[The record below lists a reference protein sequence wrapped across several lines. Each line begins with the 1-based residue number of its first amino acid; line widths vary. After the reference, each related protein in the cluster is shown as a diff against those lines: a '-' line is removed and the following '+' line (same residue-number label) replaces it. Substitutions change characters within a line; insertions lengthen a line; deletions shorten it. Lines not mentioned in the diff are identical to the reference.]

1 MAPQNPFDDL
11 DNPTEPDYKWPTRIP
26 LDGNTAELP
35 AFPTHTLPAWVHN
48 MAHEVADDL
57 QVAVDLPAMLALGAL
72 SAITA
77 GKAEIQI
84 RNTWTEP
91 ANLYLVCALPPG
103 AGKSPAF
110 KAMIGPLEQYQTE
123 LRRTSETHIARIE
136 QERRIITTQMKR
148 AEDKGDIHEAQHLL
162 NKLTQLPQPTRPRL
176 IIDDATPEAVV
187 ARLHEQNGRLAL
199 MSSEGGLFDMITG
212 RYTDKVNLDPYLQAW
227 SGDTINVDRMGR
239 PSLTIDKPLLT
250 ITLTVQPTIIERL
263 ATRPELA
270 GRGLTARFMYAIP
283 PDNVGHRQLNKPERT
298 TSEIRTEY
306 TTKLTN
312 LAHKLASWDL
322 PGRTQLNPTATQTF
336 TTWRQ
341 TIENR
346 RRANSDLYGMREWTT
361 KLESSVARTALILHI
376 ADGNPTNLPI
386 DNPTILRAIEIGNY
400 WIDHARAVHGTWGAS
415 QVQTDALAIW
425 NWITAHQLT
434 EPLER
439 EIWRHL
445 RRRFEETRT
454 RLDHAITFLT
464 ESGYVRRLYVTSPG
478 DTKVTQGSTRA
489 KPSKALQVRPD
500 LAALY
505 FTISPCHQEIEKNPI
520 YLSISTPHKD
530 FTPQGPNPGE
540 TGEMVTY
547 KNDDHTESQDCVP
560 F

>member
-1 MAPQNPFDDL
+1 MPLTNPFEGL
-11 DNPTEPDYKWPTRIP
+11 DQPTEPAYKWPPLIP

-35 AFPTHTLPAWVHN
+35 TFPTHTFPAWIHN
-48 MAHEVADDL
+48 MIHEVADDL
-57 QVAVDLPAMLALGAL
+57 QVAPDLPAMLALGAL

-77 GKAEIQI
+77 GKAEVQI
-84 RNTWTEP
+84 RNTWSETT
-91 ANLYLVCALPPG
+91 NLYLVVALAPG

-110 KAMIGPLEQYQTE
+110 KAMIGPLETHQTE
-123 LRRTSETHIARIE
+123 LRRNAEPRIARIE
-136 QERRIITTQMKR
+136 QERRILDTQMKR
-148 AEDKGDIHEAQHLL
+148 AEQKGDIHEAQHLL
-162 NKLTQLPQPTRPRL
+162 DRLNQLPTPTRPRL
-176 IIDDATPEAVV
+176 IVDDATPEALV

-298 TSEIRTEY
+298 TSKTRAEY
-306 TTKLTN
+306 ATRLTD
-312 LAHKLASWDL
+312 LAQQLHSWEL
-322 PGRTQLNPTATQTF
+322 PGRTRLDPTATLTF
-336 TTWRQ
+336 TNWRQ
-341 TIENR
+341 TIEDR
-346 RRANSDLYGMREWTT
+346 RRPTRDLYGMREWTT
-361 KLESSVARTALILHI
+361 KLESSVARTATILHL
-376 ADGNPTNLPI
+376 ADGHPTSLPI

-415 QVQTDALAIW
+415 QVQADALAIW

-439 EIWRHL
+439 DIWRHL
-445 RRRFEETRT
+445 RRRFDETRT
-454 RLDHAITFLT
+454 RMDNAINYLT
-464 ESGYVRRLYVTSPG
+464 ESGWVRRLYVTSPG
-478 DTKVTQGSTRA
+478 DTTVTRKP
-489 KPSKALQVRPD
+489 KPSKGLQVRPD
-500 LAALY
+500 KTALY
-505 FTISPCHQEIEKNPI
+505 VTISPRHQEIEKNSI
-520 YLSISTPHKD
+520 YLSISLGQSQSDTH
-530 FTPQGPNPGE
+530 TAEPGE
-540 TGEMVTY
+540 TGEMVTP
-547 KNDDHTESQDCVP
+547 NQHHHTESPDERDP
-560 F
+560 LR